1 LGTKANEALGIVI
14 ASLLTTRFGVEVAV
28 ERDPYRILFTAGKRI
43 NPSWVIDVL
52 QEYSGEQVSVILR
65 LAMKHTQNFASR
77 FIHVARRMDV
87 IKRDAKHKEVPVKYL
102 IKSLEGSPVFRE
114 AMREVLDDKMD
125 EKKIMDIFEKYSNG
139 ELRVHVVNT
148 ERLLSKKFRLICM
161 AADHWNSVRTLST
174 LDDDVRCPICDS
186 KMIAAI
192 SPTLKDFPKI
202 VAKRVRGE
210 RLTRSEE
217 KEHKAASLSAELV
230 SRYGKTALLVLA
242 GRGIGAITASRILKP
257 GLKDRLEI
265 LKVIAKGELQYERT
279 RPYW

>member
-1 LGTKANEALGIVI
+1 
-14 ASLLTTRFGVEVAV
+14 
-28 ERDPYRILFTAGKRI
+28 
-43 NPSWVIDVL
+43 
-52 QEYSGEQVSVILR
+52 
-65 LAMKHTQNFASR
+65 
-77 FIHVARRMDV
+77 
-87 IKRDAKHKEVPVKYL
+87 
-102 IKSLEGSPVFRE
+102 
-114 AMREVLDDKMD
+114 
-125 EKKIMDIFEKYSNG
+125 MDIFDKYSNG
-139 ELRVHVVNT
+139 ELRVHVANT
-148 ERLLSKKFRLICM
+148 ESPSPLAKLIIEEKTRFEVMGEITDEDEVLRMMEERLLSKKFRLICM

-202 VAKRVRGE
+202 VAKRIRGE
-210 RLTRSEE
+210 RLTRNEE

-265 LKVIAKGELQYERT
+265 LRIIAKGELQYERT